1 MTQFNYCKTTF
12 CRHLLFLVLALSFGF
27 TAQAKDNSI
36 TLPPTSPHFGPSQI
50 NVIFDHYTPG
60 SRERVR
66 IILPQFGI
74 KLRLV
79 ACEDRYASSLPMPSD
94 MGCI

>member
-36 TLPPTSPHFGPSQI
+36 TLLCHRLHPTSVH
-50 NVIFDHYTPG
+50 
-60 SRERVR
+60 R
-66 IILPQFGI
+66 
-74 KLRLV
+74 K
-79 ACEDRYASSLPMPSD
+79 
-94 MGCI
+94 